1 MTKTRGQPADDETRA
16 RVRAV
21 IDRVGWLRAVELL
34 GVSQHAV
41 ERLQAGAPVLKSTTV
56 VVRMSLAMLEGAAP

>member
-21 IDRVGWLRAVELL
+21 IDRVGWARAVELL
-34 GVSQHAV
+34 GVSQHAI
-41 ERLQAGAPVLKSTTV
+41 ERLLAGAPLLKSTV
-56 VVRMSLAMLEGAAP
+56 IAARLALGTLEPQP